1 MKDEGR
7 TMLTCREVRR
17 QIEELA
23 AAETPAGVRQ
33 HLAGCPRCSEALA
46 AARLAG
52 GLLRVS
58 VTPVEVSAGFAGR
71 VVARVAAGPPR
82 VEEVDMWRP
91 AWGLVPTFA
100 AILVGLFLWQQ
111 GSVEPD
117 AEGYLPTEGISFAER
132 LVLTADE
139 LTPETILRAVLEV
152 NRP

>member
-1 MKDEGR
+1 MV
-7 TMLTCREVRR
+7 TCRGVRR

-23 AAETPAGVRQ
+23 AAETPDGVRE
-33 HLAGCPRCSEALA
+33 HLAGCPGCREALA
-46 AARLAG
+46 AARLAR
-52 GLLRVS
+52 GLVRAS
-58 VTPVEVSAGFAGR
+58 VTRVEASTGFADR
-71 VVARVAAGPPR
+71 VVSRLAAGPPR
-82 VEEVDMWRP
+82 AEEADMWRP